1 MVYFVPFVSSV
12 LTILFLFLQE
22 YGDFMS
28 FFYFILFLGGVI
40 ILYAAVYAHY
50 KPLANLA
57 SITIGL
63 KLIFILAET
72 FIFASIGVGQNLIFP
87 LVTGTVGL
95 LVTLGLPYIVD
106 GCSVFGDFDCNDD
119 ENNDLV
125 KQARR
130 LRKTK
135 KS

>member
-1 MVYFVPFVSSV
+1 MC
-12 LTILFLFLQE
+12 
-22 YGDFMS
+22 
-28 FFYFILFLGGVI
+28 
-40 ILYAAVYAHY
+40 
-50 KPLANLA
+50 
-57 SITIGL
+57 
-63 KLIFILAET
+63 
-72 FIFASIGVGQNLIFP
+72 SIGVGQNLIFP

-106 GCSVFGDFDCNDD
+106 GFSVFGDFDCNDD

>member
-1 MVYFVPFVSSV
+1 MLISRVFS
-12 LTILFLFLQE
+12 TLFC
-22 YGDFMS
+22 
-28 FFYFILFLGGVI
+28 LFLGGVI

-50 KPLANLA
+50 KPFANLA